1 MKICTQK
8 LTFLIMF
15 AFFMSL
21 QQRFEL
27 GWRRGCV
34 SQLFIQ
40 EARRAVLGRSKG
52 LYRVSQSPCLI
63 SCCYRNEPIGQGI
76 WDICYDDGR
85 GVLKNFK

>member
-1 MKICTQK
+1 MHPKVNFPNYVCI
-8 LTFLIMF
+8 FL
-15 AFFMSL
+15 SL
-21 QQRFEL
+21 FSNDL
-27 GWRRGCV
+27 NWDGGGGCV

-52 LYRVSQSPCLI
+52 LYRVSHSPCLI
-63 SCCYRNEPIGQGI
+63 SCSNRNEPIGQGI